1 MFTRPNWLPFVVLA
15 LSVPVTVLAQES
27 GGQAAAGAGASQGSA
42 VEQLIGELAGLRAR
56 IADVDAKID
65 GVTNAQRIVFEFQR
79 RERWRAHH
87 ERLNQLGVAV
97 EQVGL
102 ATLDSSIVAFAR
114 EALEAELEAKH
125 AGLTDVRVE
134 ALDQLDTVSET
145 PPELLVEA
153 EIRFSQINRE
163 IDVLMRAIAEDYDL
177 APALGMNLAEAA
189 AAHDSAMVERAELVS
204 AALEYGHDQ
213 VAEFRSWMGKP
224 GVDTVAVSYRI
235 SAAEER
241 ITGSTASLEAMSG
254 LLERRGI
261 DVSYYRRLVLAT
273 TGVITTEVLDTRVLG
288 GLLAQWG
295 TLAREWLIANVGVLV
310 LRLLL
315 IILVLFI
322 AGRAARVARAAAR
335 QGVKHLE
342 LSSLI
347 KNLVVSGASKST
359 WVIAL
364 FVILSIL
371 GIDLG
376 PALAGLGIVG
386 FVVGFAL
393 QDTLANFASGLM
405 IMIYRPFDVGDFVT
419 AGGVTGKVKDLTLVS
434 TVIQTLDNKRIM
446 IPNGKVWGDVINN
459 ATAERVRRVDMVF
472 GISYSDDVDEA
483 RAVLEDVL
491 SEDDRVLADPAPM
504 VRVESLGDSSVNLFC
519 RPWCRTEDYW
529 DLYWDLTRVVKKRF
543 DSEGITFP
551 FPQRDVHVH
560 NEGAPSS

>member
-1 MFTRPNWLPFVVLA
+1 
-15 LSVPVTVLAQES
+15 
-27 GGQAAAGAGASQGSA
+27 
-42 VEQLIGELAGLRAR
+42 
-56 IADVDAKID
+56 
-65 GVTNAQRIVFEFQR
+65 
-79 RERWRAHH
+79 
-87 ERLNQLGVAV
+87 
-97 EQVGL
+97 
-102 ATLDSSIVAFAR
+102 
-114 EALEAELEAKH
+114 
-125 AGLTDVRVE
+125 
-134 ALDQLDTVSET
+134 
-145 PPELLVEA
+145 
-153 EIRFSQINRE
+153 
-163 IDVLMRAIAEDYDL
+163 
-177 APALGMNLAEAA
+177 
-189 AAHDSAMVERAELVS
+189 
-204 AALEYGHDQ
+204 
-213 VAEFRSWMGKP
+213 
-224 GVDTVAVSYRI
+224 
-235 SAAEER
+235 
-241 ITGSTASLEAMSG
+241 
-254 LLERRGI
+254 
-261 DVSYYRRLVLAT
+261 
-273 TGVITTEVLDTRVLG
+273 
-288 GLLAQWG
+288 
-295 TLAREWLIANVGVLV
+295 
-310 LRLLL
+310 
-315 IILVLFI
+315 
-322 AGRAARVARAAAR
+322 
-335 QGVKHLE
+335 VKRLE

-491 SEDDRVLADPAPM
+491 SGDDRVLADPPPM

-560 NEGAPSS
+560 SEGAPSS